1 MDERAVE
8 QLLAEQ
14 RRYYGERAPE
24 YDDWWFRRGRYALD
38 AETEARWFADVREL
52 EAALDAFEPRGDVL
66 ELAAGTGLWTQ
77 RLLRHADRVTAVDA
91 AAEVLDL
98 NRART
103 GAAAEYVL
111 ADVFE
116 WEPPRAFDVCF
127 FGFWHSHV
135 PSGRFASFWQL
146 VGRALKP
153 HGRVFLV
160 DNARLGDSGHLVAA
174 SGEVARRR
182 LSDGREF
189 DIVKR
194 FWEPAEL
201 EREIAEVGWDVSVR
215 TTTNGYFIFAS
226 GTARRVH
233 RTVAWKPPSTSPA
246 SRPSSTSAA
255 AAKTEA

>member
-1 MDERAVE
+1 MDEATAERV
-8 QLLAEQ
+8 LAEQ
-14 RRYYGERAPE
+14 RRYYRERAPE

-38 AETEARWFADVREL
+38 AEAEARWF
-52 EAALDAFEPRGDVL
+52 
-66 ELAAGTGLWTQ
+66 AAGTGLWTQ

-226 GTARRVH
+226 ATH